1 MINQNLVDE
10 FEIAEFGEINNKS
23 LDDFKLS
30 LEEFLF
36 KEESLFNSV
45 LIKGFELKGRNGNSL
60 LLEFEKMLEILV
72 NSIEY

>member
-1 MINQNLVDE
+1 